1 MAHVVDDGIDE
12 RTSIVIAE
20 LRRVAVMV
28 DQLWRDALDAGLSD
42 TEIPLGDASQAVHRA
57 VITLGWQSAAEGAAH
72 TFAVEW
78 E

>member
-1 MAHVVDDGIDE
+1 MAHVVDDGTEE
-12 RTSIVIAE
+12 RTSFVIVE
-20 LRRVAVMV
+20 LRKLAVMI

-42 TEIPLGDASQAVHRA
+42 TEIPLRDASQAVYRA
-57 VITLGWQSAAEGAAH
+57 VIILSSQSAAEGIAH

>member
-20 LRRVAVMV
+20 LRRVAVMI
-28 DQLWRDALDAGLSD
+28 DQLCRDALDAGISD
-42 TEIPLGDASQAVHRA
+42 TEIPLREASQAVYRA
-57 VITLGWQSAAEGAAH
+57 VITLDSLGGAEGTDH
-72 TFAVEW
+72 PFAVEW